1 MNKKKGL
8 IRREILGTR
17 LVGQVSQLMALPDL
31 INYNVD
37 FSISKHKM
45 TSGSPGLCP

>member
-17 LVGQVSQLMALPDL
+17 LVGAGESADGTTRS
-31 INYNVD
+31 N
-37 FSISKHKM
+37 
-45 TSGSPGLCP
+45 